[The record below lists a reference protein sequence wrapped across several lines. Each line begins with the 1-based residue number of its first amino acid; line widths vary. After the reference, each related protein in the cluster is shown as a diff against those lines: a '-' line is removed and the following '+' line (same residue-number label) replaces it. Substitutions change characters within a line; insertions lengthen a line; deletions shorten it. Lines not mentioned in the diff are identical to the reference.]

1 MTIFGWWILRI
12 SVLLGV
18 GIAVFVVASP
28 LFGYQPE
35 RAIRADIFQG
45 IVAGAALG
53 YLTAQL
59 FARMKAIRV
68 NHWTTIFG
76 CGKPGTS
83 MLDRAACTQIFP
95 GPINVPEEAMY
106 WTTNTDGVGH
116 RLDGRHDYRMHF
128 PPGGLPPNNAFWSLT
143 MGDAHNRFV
152 ANPINRYSVS
162 DRSGLASNADGSLDI
177 YIQHTAPPGRETN
190 WLPAPAAN
198 FILWLRVYVPGA
210 AILDG
215 KYQVPPIVEVK

>member
-12 SVLLGV
+12 SVLVGV

-35 RAIRADIFQG
+35 RAVRADIFQG

-59 FARMKAIRV
+59 FARTKATRV
-68 NHWTTIFG
+68 NNWITIFG
-76 CGKPGTS
+76 CGRPGTS
-83 MLDRAACTQIFP
+83 MLDRAACAQIFP

-106 WTTNTDGVGH
+106 WTTNKDGVGH

-128 PPGGLPPNNAFWSLT
+128 PPGGLPPNAAFWSLT

-162 DRSGLASNADGSLDI
+162 DRSGLVTNADGSLEI
-177 YIQHTAPPGRETN
+177 YIQHAAPPGHEAN
-190 WLPAPAAN
+190 WLPAPAAS

-215 KYQVPPIVEVK
+215 KYQVPPIVEVN